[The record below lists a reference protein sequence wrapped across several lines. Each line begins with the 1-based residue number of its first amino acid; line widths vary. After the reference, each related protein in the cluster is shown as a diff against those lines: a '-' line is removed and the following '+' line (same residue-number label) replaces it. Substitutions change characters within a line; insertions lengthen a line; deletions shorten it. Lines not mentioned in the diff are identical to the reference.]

1 MTTDGTYKFAT
12 YFRDSWSGLEYAD
25 QRYYASGLGRFL
37 TADPYVAS
45 GGVGNPGSWNRYSY
59 VQSDPVNSFDPGG
72 LFTISV
78 GGVTWSGNDPAS
90 CAQWMG
96 SMSAMSAQFQSTL
109 GSGGIQAVM
118 NACQM
123 IPAAIAGGMPPSPP
137 AAWKCPERYQNY
149 IGTYGSYAAA
159 TGLSE
164 ANVLALSS
172 IESGWGIGRFATD
185 GHSFFNFETVWTE
198 GTEEPGFVVNY
209 QTGWTKANK
218 SLRKNKD
225 GVDQYSLVAAFANDS
240 DSFKSFGESEVGK
253 ALRGVSNPTQFGQIA
268 NGEGYTPAQI
278 RLLWT
283 ARRSS
288 LSASN
293 NE

>member
-1 MTTDGTYKFAT
+1 MGLTVDGNGYWSGFSSSSGIAYFGGRRVGELNDRLGRRARAKSFYPYGQEKTVTTDGKYKFAT
-12 YFRDSWSGLEYAD
+12 YYRDSWSGLDYAD

-45 GGVGNPGSWNRYSY
+45 GGVGDPGSWNRYLF

-96 SMSAMSAQFQSTL
+96 SMYAMSAQFQSTL

-123 IPAAIAGGMPPSPP
+123 IPAAIAAGMPPSPP

-172 IESGWGIGRFATD
+172 IEADWGNGRFATE

-198 GTEEPGFVVNY
+198 GTKKPGFVANY
-209 QTGWTKANK
+209 QTGWM
-218 SLRKNKD
+218 R
-225 GVDQYSLVAAFANDS
+225 
-240 DSFKSFGESEVGK
+240 
-253 ALRGVSNPTQFGQIA
+253 
-268 NGEGYTPAQI
+268 
-278 RLLWT
+278 
-283 ARRSS
+283 ARIP
-288 LSASN
+288 
-293 NE
+293 